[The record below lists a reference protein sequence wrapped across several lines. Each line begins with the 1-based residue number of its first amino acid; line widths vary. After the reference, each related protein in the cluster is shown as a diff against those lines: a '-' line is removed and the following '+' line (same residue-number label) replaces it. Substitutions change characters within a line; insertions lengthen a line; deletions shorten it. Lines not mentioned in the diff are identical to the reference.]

1 MNKEINNELLML
13 ISKLNEEQIEKFIVR
28 FRQELSEEHEPLNEL
43 YHHQN
48 L

>member
-13 ISKLNEEQIEKFIVR
+13 ISKLSEEQIERFIVR
-28 FRQELSEEHEPLNEL
+28 FRQELNEEHELPNEL